1 VSFIAETSLV
11 IPHPPEK
18 VYERLADVGS
28 WRRYMPADFRPL
40 GDPQGT
46 LKLGTRLKVKLL
58 HLPVPTPLE
67 VYLANPPT
75 ELGWSGGNHK
85 VLGAWHRFVFEPV
98 EPNVDLR
105 SNNGAHTRV
114 RSLETW
120 EGVLSFAVRPV
131 LQPLAVKIAN
141 SQLAALA
148 RSFD

>member
-1 VSFIAETSLV
+1 MSFIAETSLV

-28 WRRYMPADFRPL
+28 WHRYMPPDFRPV
-40 GDPQGT
+40 GSPQGT

-67 VYLANPPT
+67 VYLANPPF
-75 ELGWSGGNHK
+75 ELGWGGGNHK
-85 VLGAWHRFVFEPV
+85 LLGAWHRFVFEP
-98 EPNVDLR
+98 EAD
-105 SNNGAHTRV
+105 GAHTRA

-120 EGVLSFAVRPV
+120 EGVLSFAVRPL

-141 SQLAALA
+141 SQLAALK
-148 RSFD
+148 RSFDVM